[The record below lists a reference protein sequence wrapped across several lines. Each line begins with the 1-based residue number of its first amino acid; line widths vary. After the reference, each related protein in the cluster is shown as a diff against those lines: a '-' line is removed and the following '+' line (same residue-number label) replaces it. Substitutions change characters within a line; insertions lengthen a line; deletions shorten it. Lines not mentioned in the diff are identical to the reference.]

1 MTLLTGLIALPKVN
15 VEQAAKIGKQQT
27 ASFENALPSGFY
39 LSLSKRVVAMNAAK
53 KSVIVRGKDVYNT
66 NVIYARVLE
75 LQQSR
80 DTDIQD
86 VIRHELAPFPTSL
99 FKETSDMRLPTG
111 KCVLKNKLKVPVSAR
126 HVQPDTVIVDG
137 CALL

>member
-1 MTLLTGLIALPKVN
+1 MFTT
-15 VEQAAKIGKQQT
+15 QM
-27 ASFENALPSGFY
+27 
-39 LSLSKRVVAMNAAK
+39 LSM
-53 KSVIVRGKDVYNT
+53 
-66 NVIYARVLE
+66 LE
-75 LQQSR
+75 FLNSSSPEI
-80 DTDIQD
+80 DIQD

-126 HVQPDTVIVDG
+126 HIQPDTVIVDG